1 MIAHVFAPVF
11 ALVALLPL
19 ALGAPP
25 QASATMRIAICTDG
39 LNRTV
44 EVPIPGKRPALP
56 QPCPAKACH
65 AGCNRK
71 QFDPS
76 Q

>member
-1 MIAHVFAPVF
+1 MIAPAFAPVF
-11 ALVALLPL
+11 ALIALLPL

-25 QASATMRIAICTDG
+25 QSSAVMRVTLCSGAEA
-39 LNRTV
+39 RTV
-44 EVPIPGKRPALP
+44 EVPIPGKQPAMP

>member
-1 MIAHVFAPVF
+1 MIAPLF

-19 ALGAPP
+19 AIGTPRPSA
-25 QASATMRIAICTDG
+25 ATMQVTICSGTQS
-39 LNRTV
+39 RTL
-44 EVPIPGKRPALP
+44 EVPIPGKGPAMP
-56 QPCPAKACH
+56 PPCPAKACH

>member
-1 MIAHVFAPVF
+1 MIAPAF

-19 ALGAPP
+19 AIGSPP
-25 QASATMRIAICTDG
+25 PSAATMQVTICSGTQS
-39 LNRTV
+39 RAV
-44 EVPIPGKRPALP
+44 EVPIPGKPPAAP
-56 QPCPAKACH
+56 PPCPAKACH